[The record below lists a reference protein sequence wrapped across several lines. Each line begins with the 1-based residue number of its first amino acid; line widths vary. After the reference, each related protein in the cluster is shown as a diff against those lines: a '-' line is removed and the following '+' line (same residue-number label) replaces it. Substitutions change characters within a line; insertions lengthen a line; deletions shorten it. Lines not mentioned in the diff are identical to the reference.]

1 MRNSP
6 VLLAYPSPACGHLY
20 PPLEREGEARKLHHP
35 YSLRPRGGRSPL
47 PLPRRTEGARDARGP
62 GGPTGLDASRHRGL
76 SKSDSAASPP
86 FPRRPARG
94 VYRFAPRRPRW
105 SSVRHA
111 TPSRGRNTPPLGP
124 GNSAGDALT
133 GSPAYRPSGPAACG
147 WARQDRRGLD
157 RRGVMAPHL
166 RRPHPGHRSP
176 PRVWRR

>member
-1 MRNSP
+1 M
-6 VLLAYPSPACGHLY
+6 G
-20 PPLEREGEARKLHHP
+20 EGKARVQNRP
-35 YSLRPRGGRSPL
+35 YSWRRRVRRSPL
-47 PLPRRTEGARDARGP
+47 PLPPKSTEGARDAKGP

-111 TPSRGRNTPPLGP
+111 TPSQGRNTPPLGP

-133 GSPAYRPSGPAACG
+133 GSPAYRPSEALGVRLGTPGPARLG
-147 WARQDRRGLD
+147 PPGL
-157 RRGVMAPHL
+157 APHL
-166 RRPHPGHRSP
+166 RCKSFPGHRSP

>member
-1 MRNSP
+1 MVRSAAKRRVSNHE
-6 VLLAYPSPACGHLY
+6 AAPSFETGASR
-20 PPLEREGEARKLHHP
+20 PPQDEVAIGKQNHP
-35 YSLRPRGGRSPL
+35 YSLRPRVGRSPL

-62 GGPTGLDASRHRGL
+62 GGPTGSRHRGL

-94 VYRFAPRRPRW
+94 VYWFAPRCPRW

-124 GNSAGDALT
+124 GNSADDALT
-133 GSPAYRPSGPAACG
+133 GSLAYRPLGPAA
-147 WARQDRRGLD
+147 
-157 RRGVMAPHL
+157 PHS
-166 RRPHPGHRSP
+166 GQRSP